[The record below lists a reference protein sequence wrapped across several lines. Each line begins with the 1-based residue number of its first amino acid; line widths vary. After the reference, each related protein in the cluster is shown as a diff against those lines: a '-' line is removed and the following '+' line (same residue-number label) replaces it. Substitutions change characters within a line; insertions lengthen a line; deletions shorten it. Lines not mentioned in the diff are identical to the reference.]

1 MILVVDASVAVKWFV
16 REESRE
22 DALRLLDRGEDLCA
36 PDLIVTEVAGI
47 AWKKCIRGEI
57 ERDQAG
63 FIAAAISRYVG
74 TLHSSVELI
83 EQALQIALYLNH
95 SIYDCLYLACAED
108 VNGIVVT
115 ADRKLWNRV
124 KGTGL
129 DGRVEILSTLENR
142 P

>member
-1 MILVVDASVAVKWFV
+1 MTWVVDASVAVKWFV
-16 REESRE
+16 REESRT
-22 DALRLLDRGEDLCA
+22 DALRLLDWGEDLCA

-57 ERDQAG
+57 ERNQAT
-63 FIAAAISRYVG
+63 FIAAAIGGYLG
-74 TLHSSVELI
+74 TLHSSVGLI
-83 EQALQIALYLNH
+83 EQALQIALHLNH

-124 KGTGL
+124 QGTAL
-129 DGRVEILSTLENR
+129 EDRVEVLANLENR